1 VSLRR
6 KSASASAQHAHD
18 SIFSNATDKAA
29 TARRRDAGMGD
40 RIEIHPVNPQARLL
54 QRAVDALQQG
64 ALLVAPSDAG
74 YLFAWAVDAV
84 RAEERVQKL
93 RGLDSKHPFTLLC
106 ARLSDVGRMAKLDD
120 RAFRIVKPLVPGPYT
135 FILPVSSELPR
146 RFKQAKRKVIGCR
159 VPEHPVLQSLLEAW
173 GSPLLSTSLELSADA
188 SEASPDRQDAFEVAE
203 QTLRHVD
210 LMLDS
215 GDCPPGPTSVIDL
228 TGDTP
233 LVVREGVGPIDL

>member
-1 VSLRR
+1 
-6 KSASASAQHAHD
+6 
-18 SIFSNATDKAA
+18 
-29 TARRRDAGMGD
+29 MGE
-40 RIEIHPVNPQARLL
+40 RIEIHPKNPQARLL
-54 QRAVDALQQG
+54 QRALEVLERG
-64 ALLVAPSDAG
+64 GLLVAPSDAG
-74 YLFAWAVDAV
+74 YLFAWAIDAV

-106 ARLSDVGRMAKLDD
+106 ARLNEVGRLARLDD
-120 RAFRIVKPLVPGPYT
+120 AAFRLVKPRVPGPYT

-159 VPEHPVLQSLLEAW
+159 IPDHPVLQALLDAW
-173 GSPLLSTSLELSADA
+173 GAPLLSTTLELADEA

-228 TGDTP
+228 SGDAP
-233 LVVREGVGPIDL
+233 VVVREGAGPVDL